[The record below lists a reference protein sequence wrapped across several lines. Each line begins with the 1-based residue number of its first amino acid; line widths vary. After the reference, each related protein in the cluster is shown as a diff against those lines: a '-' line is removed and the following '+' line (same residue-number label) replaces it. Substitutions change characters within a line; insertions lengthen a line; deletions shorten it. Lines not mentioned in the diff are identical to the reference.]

1 MKKPNVIIRITA
13 YVVLIVTAVVINL
26 PFFWMVVTAFKN
38 ESDVFSMPPKFY
50 PTVYDFRNFV
60 RAFQVV
66 PVGRYLVNT
75 LFVAAIVT
83 VLQLIFNTLAAY
95 GLARI
100 DFKGRNIVFLLIIGT
115 LMVPPEVTLVP
126 LYIIVKK
133 MGMLNSFRA
142 LIVPFM
148 SSAFGIFL
156 LRQFFLT
163 IPRELEDAA
172 RIDGCGRLRILWS
185 IILPLSKPA
194 LWTMALYTFLA
205 HWNSYMWP
213 LVVIN
218 NDSKQLIQVG
228 ISKFASMWE
237 TEWTLQMAAS
247 TVAIVPVIV
256 FFFFV
261 QKQFIEGISI
271 SGMKE

>member
-1 MKKPNVIIRITA
+1 MRKPPLVIRLIVYVLLVII
-13 YVVLIVTAVVINL
+13 AVAINL
-26 PFFWMVVTAFKN
+26 PFFWMVITAFKN
-38 ESDVFSMPPKFY
+38 EADVFSLPPKFY

-60 RAFQVV
+60 RAFQIV
-66 PVGRYLVNT
+66 PIARYLVNT
-75 LFVAAIVT
+75 LFVAGSVT
-83 VLQLIFNTLAAY
+83 LLQLVFNTFAAY

-100 DFKGRNIVFLLIIGT
+100 NFKGRNLIFLLIVGT

-126 LYIIVKK
+126 LYVLVRK
-133 MGMLNSFRA
+133 MGMLNSFKA

-148 SSAFGIFL
+148 SSAFGVFL

-163 IPRELEDAA
+163 IPKELEDAA
-172 RIDGCGRLRILWS
+172 RIDGCGRLRILWNV
-185 IILPLSKPA
+185 ILPLSKPA

-213 LVVIN
+213 LVAIN
-218 NDSKQLIQVG
+218 NDQKQIIQVG

-237 TEWTLQMAAS
+237 TEWTLQMASS
-247 TVAIVPVIV
+247 TVAIVPIII

>member
-1 MKKPNVIIRITA
+1 MKKPP
-13 YVVLIVTAVVINL
+13 AVVRWIVYITLVIAAIAINL
-26 PFFWMVVTAFKN
+26 PFFWMVITAFKN

-50 PTVYDFRNFV
+50 PTIFDFRNFV
-60 RAFQVV
+60 KSFQVV
-66 PVGRYLVNT
+66 PIARYLLNT
-75 LFVAAIVT
+75 TIVALSVT
-83 VLQLIFNTLAAY
+83 FLQLVFNTLAAY

-100 DFKGRNIVFLLIIGT
+100 NFKGRTFVFLAIIGT

-126 LYIIVKK
+126 LYILVRK
-133 MGMLNSFRA
+133 MDMVNTFKA
-142 LIVPFM
+142 LIIPFM
-148 SSAFGIFL
+148 SSAFGVFL
-156 LRQFFLT
+156 LRQFFMT

-172 RIDGCGRLRILWS
+172 RIDGCGRMRILWN
-185 IILPLSKPA
+185 IIIPLSKPA
-194 LWTMALYTFLA
+194 LWTAALYTFLA

-213 LVVIN
+213 LVVISS
-218 NDSKQLIQVG
+218 DQKQLIQVG

-247 TVAIVPVIV
+247 TVAVVPIIV